1 MPMRKPATQG
11 RERQARNAVV
21 LWGSLTLGGIGILSA
36 FALWHLARR
45 GRLLRDRL
53 GPPRPS
59 DLSGHDADADDPTS
73 SAT

>member
-1 MPMRKPATQG
+1 MPMREPRDQD
-11 RERQARNAVV
+11 RERQARNAAV
-21 LWGSLTLGGIGILSA
+21 LWGSLTLGGIGVLAA

-59 DLSGHDADADDPTS
+59 DLSAHDDPPS
-73 SAT
+73 SAK